1 MVATPGNLYGI
12 RPSINLKP
20 SVQIVD
26 GTGTE
31 NNPYRLAGEND
42 RNLSRTLLNTRYSG
56 EYITFGTGE
65 NNLYRIVSHETN
77 GLTKITS
84 AEPLKNEGNFLT
96 SVFESDVNYANTSI
110 IGNFL
115 NGDYLTTYVGN
126 DYRNMIEENTT
137 WYLGTVGD
145 GESYKNAKYSNTI
158 GSELTANTINSQVG
172 LLRLGELMVGQFDEF
187 KNNINYWIL
196 TIFNASN
203 VRDVDYRGYGAH
215 VLPSDESVGIR
226 PAFNLKFNVI
236 ITGGTGTKQDPFE
249 VALE

>member
-31 NNPYRLAGEND
+31 NNPYRLAGDND

-96 SVFESDVNYANTSI
+96 SAFESDVNYANTSI

-145 GESYKNAKYSNTI
+145 GESYKNAKDSNT
-158 GSELTANTINSQVG
+158 N
-172 LLRLGELMVGQFDEF
+172 
-187 KNNINYWIL
+187 
-196 TIFNASN
+196 
-203 VRDVDYRGYGAH
+203 
-215 VLPSDESVGIR
+215 
-226 PAFNLKFNVI
+226 
-236 ITGGTGTKQDPFE
+236 
-249 VALE
+249 